1 MTLNSRPLAACLKSW
16 TLAVSALL
24 SSITFAGG
32 VASGSSPAL
41 QPLDE
46 AGVAA
51 ADFRYSL
58 PKLDGCE
65 VGDAINVFV
74 DRSSKRIIIRNIV
87 LQVPHS
93 VETSTQYKLL
103 SFEAGSTTGEVAPS
117 FNLSGLRNS
126 TSLGSAIGATIE
138 PLSSGKRWYVIAA
151 DLRVHSDVPKH
162 WVIRGMTVT
171 TSFNGE
177 SYKITY
183 PSSIV
188 LPPTSGCH

>member
-1 MTLNSRPLAACLKSW
+1 MTSILRSLAAHRKSW
-16 TLAVSALL
+16 KLAVVAFI
-24 SSITFAGG
+24 SIVAIDGG
-32 VASGSSPAL
+32 VASGSSPPE
-41 QPLDE
+41 QPLHE
-46 AGVAA
+46 AGVGA

-74 DRSSKRIIIRNIV
+74 NRASKGIIIRNV
-87 LQVPHS
+87 AVQVPHS
-93 VETSTQYKLL
+93 VKTSTQYKLL
-103 SFEAGSTTGEVAPS
+103 SLKAGSTTGEVAPS
-117 FNLSGLRNS
+117 FNFLGLRDS
-126 TSLGSAIGATIE
+126 TPLGSAIGATIE
-138 PLSSGKRWYVIAA
+138 PLSSSSRWYVIAA
-151 DLRVHSDVPKH
+151 DVRVHSDVPKH